1 MASSSNF
8 SSHSQNPHCPTGQT
22 KNLLLG
28 FVSVREVRTLG
39 ASPHPHGVI
48 GSPEL
53 GKKDAE
59 EGAEEED
66 AEDIAMWGS
75 IRIEADS
82 SWGRADLGRIRFG
95 GEQIRVIRRDLCV
108 LSRLYPVNETKPAV
122 TGEAPL

>member
-1 MASSSNF
+1 MSSSSSF
-8 SSHSQNPHCPTGQT
+8 SSQSQNPHCPTGQT

-53 GKKDAE
+53 GKKVAE

-82 SWGRADLGRIRFG
+82 SWGEQIWGGLDLGESTF
-95 GEQIRVIRRDLCV
+95 V
-108 LSRLYPVNETKPAV
+108 L
-122 TGEAPL
+122 